1 MEPHVDP
8 AAAPGPG
15 VAPTL
20 AATSLKAPPARIA
33 AWLFAAAALFL
44 VLKFGLLSALLSG
57 LLVFQL
63 VHTLARLADRRI
75 KGQWARLFAVMLIAA
90 LVVGGLTLA
99 TLGLIAFFRADTG
112 GEQALL
118 ARLMDVIDAS
128 RAQVPAWAQPYLP
141 EDLSD
146 LQRALSAWLDEH
158 RGELS
163 LVGAE
168 AVQLGA
174 RLVIGMVLGAMIALQ
189 DELQPL
195 KLGPLGSEMLAR
207 AARLSDAF
215 RRVVFAQIKISALN
229 TAFTAAFLLI
239 VLPLFGVHLPMA
251 KTLVVL
257 TFVVGLLPVVGN
269 LISNTLITVAGLSVS
284 VYVAAAALLYLVLIH
299 KLEYFLN
306 ARIVGGEIQARA
318 WELLLAM
325 LMMEALFGMPGL
337 VAAPIYYAYLKREL
351 VEQGWI

>member
-1 MEPHVDP
+1 MDPLVDQVT
-8 AAAPGPG
+8 APG
-15 VAPTL
+15 
-20 AATSLKAPPARIA
+20 AAKPNVSLKAPPGRIA
-33 AWLFAAAALFL
+33 AWIFAAAALFL
-44 VLKFGLLSALLSG
+44 VLKFGLMSALLSG

-63 VHTLARLADRRI
+63 VHTLARLVDRRV
-75 KGQWARLFAVMLIAA
+75 KGHWARLIAVMLIAA

-118 ARLMDVIDAS
+118 ARLMEIIDAS
-128 RAQVPAWAQPYLP
+128 RTQVPAWAQPYLP
-141 EDLSD
+141 EDLGD

-207 AARLSDAF
+207 ASRLSDAF
-215 RRVVFAQIKISALN
+215 RRVVFAQIKISLLN
-229 TAFTAAFLLI
+229 TVFTAIFLLI

-337 VAAPIYYAYLKREL
+337 VAAPIYYAYVKREL
-351 VEQGWI
+351 VDQGWV